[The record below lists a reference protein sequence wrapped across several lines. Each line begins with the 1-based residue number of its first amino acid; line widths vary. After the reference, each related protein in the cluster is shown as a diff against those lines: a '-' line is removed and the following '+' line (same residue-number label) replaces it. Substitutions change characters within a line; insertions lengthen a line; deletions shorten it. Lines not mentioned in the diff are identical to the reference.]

1 MLDTMENDVARG
13 AGNSEDA
20 RILDDEALDTA
31 IEARRQTV
39 GEYERAFVE
48 ARQRFDSERRALRTL
63 EEERTQRQARAAG
76 LPASTEQVPK
86 PKRKRSTTGM
96 DAVLGRDGIDP
107 ASPFEKFVLM
117 SLQRQE
123 IVLNATGAR
132 NAQVLAFVDKVSKG
146 LLEAQTFGEARMF
159 LEQGH
164 TLGRPGVPLQRQAVW
179 YTEQGKSGW
188 LRLDQIF
195 VEQRVEGA

>member
-1 MLDTMENDVARG
+1 MKNGMARSSGNREGAQALDDVA
-13 AGNSEDA
+13 
-20 RILDDEALDTA
+20 LDRA
-31 IEARRQTV
+31 IEARRLTV

-48 ARQRFDSERRALRTL
+48 ARQRFDAERRALRTL
-63 EEERTQRQARAAG
+63 EEERTRRQARAAG
-76 LPASTEQVPK
+76 LPTSMEPGAK
-86 PKRKRSTTGM
+86 AKRKRSTTGM

-107 ASPFEKFVLM
+107 VSPFETFVLL

-123 IVLNATGAR
+123 IILNATGTQ
-132 NAQVLAFVDKVSKG
+132 NAQVLAFVDKESKG
-146 LLEAQTFGEARMF
+146 LLEARTFGEARMY

-179 YTEQGKSGW
+179 YTEQGRSGW

-195 VEQRVEGA
+195 VEQRVEGV

>member
-1 MLDTMENDVARG
+1 MKNGMARSGGNNEG
-13 AGNSEDA
+13 AQA
-20 RILDDEALDTA
+20 LDDATLDRA
-31 IEARRQTV
+31 IEARRLTV

-48 ARQRFDSERRALRTL
+48 ARQRFDAERRALRTL

-76 LPASTEQVPK
+76 LPTSMEPEAK
-86 PKRKRSTTGM
+86 AKRKRSTTGM

-107 ASPFEKFVLM
+107 ASPFETFVLL

-123 IVLNATGAR
+123 IILNASGTQ
-132 NAQVLAFVDKVSKG
+132 NAQVLAFVDKESKG
-146 LLEAQTFGEARMF
+146 LLEARTFGEARMY

-179 YTEQGKSGW
+179 YTEQGRSGW

-195 VEQRVEGA
+195 VEQRVEGV